1 MVAASSGQMKQGIF
15 KRAYIVQIFETIVS
29 KNEMS
34 IN

>member
-15 KRAYIVQIFETIVS
+15 KMAYIVQILETIVS
-29 KNEMS
+29 KNEIC